1 MYLSNKK
8 LQDLVNNHKMDFKTR
23 LKEEMDFA
31 DIQHKELAA
40 KAEIKPRTLLTYVAS
55 EPSMPPA
62 DVAVRL
68 AKALGVTV
76 EYLVT
81 GEHSES
87 SLTAR
92 EKYLVQ
98 IFRKL
103 STIERKAV
111 QVLMETLLEN
121 KT

>member
-1 MYLSNKK
+1 
-8 LQDLVNNHKMDFKTR
+8 MDFKTR

-68 AKALGVTV
+68 AKALGVSV